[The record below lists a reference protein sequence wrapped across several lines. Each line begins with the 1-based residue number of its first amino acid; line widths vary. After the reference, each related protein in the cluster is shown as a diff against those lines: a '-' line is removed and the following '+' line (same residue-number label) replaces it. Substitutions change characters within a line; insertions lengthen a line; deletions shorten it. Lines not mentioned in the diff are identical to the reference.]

1 MDWLLEVAHNIPLDY
16 GFEDNPKPN
25 INPDAWERYKR
36 IVYGIMVTDYT
47 DWGFIHIR
55 YTKTPIY
62 TKNNSLCATATLS
75 QNSSFTDEAK
85 TAFVMLQFFRMESLP
100 K

>member
-1 MDWLLEVAHNIPLDY
+1 MVPQMVIELASVRKQLQTKTRINQLEVDMDWLLEVAHNVPLDY
-16 GFEDNPKPN
+16 MFEDNPSTN
-25 INPDAWERYKR
+25 INPDAWERYKK

-62 TKNNSLCATATLS
+62 TK
-75 QNSSFTDEAK
+75 K
-85 TAFVMLQFFRMESLP
+85 
-100 K
+100 